1 MLVCV
6 EMVDKCEHCAPRA
19 SSVAG
24 VRSLPPI
31 SAADSSSAAAISPLA
46 LSEAVLPFC
55 LYALQPLAAVWKA
68 QV

>member
-1 MLVCV
+1 M
-6 EMVDKCEHCAPRA
+6 
-19 SSVAG
+19 
-24 VRSLPPI
+24 RSRPPM

-55 LYALQPLAAVWKA
+55 LYALQPLAAIRKA